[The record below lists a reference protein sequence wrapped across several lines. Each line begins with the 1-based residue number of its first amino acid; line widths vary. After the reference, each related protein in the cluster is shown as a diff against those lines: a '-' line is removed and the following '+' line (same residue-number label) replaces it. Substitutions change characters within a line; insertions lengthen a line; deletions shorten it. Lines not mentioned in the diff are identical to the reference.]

1 MYEFAEN
8 GEKIDDQHDTA
19 ISYNVLFPVNINK
32 KTQLQRP
39 QAHGYFRKLQDMYVQ
54 FSSLKWLW
62 LNANMVLM

>member
-32 KTQLQRP
+32 KHNYNDHKRMDIFESYKTC
-39 QAHGYFRKLQDMYVQ
+39 MYN
-54 FSSLKWLW
+54 L
-62 LNANMVLM
+62 AP